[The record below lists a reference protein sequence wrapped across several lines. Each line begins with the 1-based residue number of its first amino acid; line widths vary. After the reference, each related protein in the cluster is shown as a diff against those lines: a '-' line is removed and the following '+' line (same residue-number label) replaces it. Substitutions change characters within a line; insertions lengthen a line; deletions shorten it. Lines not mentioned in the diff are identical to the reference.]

1 MAKKL
6 VPLAQEY
13 NISID
18 TDVINPRY
26 LPYLNTINRY
36 EVLYGGSGSGKS
48 AFFAQKFSLQMTMES
63 GRNLVCLRK
72 QEKDCKDS
80 VFPEIVSAM
89 RNLKLIDFWVVREH
103 PSPRLTN
110 RINGNEIIFS
120 GLDDVENIKSIK
132 FKNGNL
138 TDIWYEEVSEEESVS
153 SMRELDRRLRD
164 KNHKCRIAI
173 SFNPVSRTHWLYDY
187 IYKELKGTDCL
198 VLKTTYKDNL
208 FLPKEYIQVLERYQY
223 TDPYSYMVYALG
235 EWGTTGQTV
244 FNANAI
250 NGRLVELAER
260 DEKSPPTQVEFSY
273 ERDDN
278 GLPNKDSFKIFNNPD
293 GEITI
298 FKFPDPKIPYV
309 LAFDTAGEGSD
320 YYAGHVMDNT
330 AGEQVAVY
338 HSLRNPD
345 ECILQLYGLGKM
357 YNDALMCPEI
367 NFDSYPLKKLQE
379 LDYPNIYQRTNA
391 DDSYSSGYEQKLGFR
406 TTAANRQRILSELV
420 EWVNN
425 NVRLINDKVTLNEM
439 LTFTRQTRKMKGIFW
454 AAENGAHDDLVMS
467 FAIVLQAREQQ
478 SCEMQTE
485 RKQLKGFYFDEEL
498 DSLVKQ
504 GQLSKRLVNE
514 YKKKD
519 HVKAVTEQFGKPKIG
534 RRRRYV

>member
-18 TDVINPRY
+18 KDIFNEVY
-26 LPYLNTINRY
+26 LPHLYTLNRY
-36 EVLYGGSGSGKS
+36 EVYYGGSSSGKS
-48 AFFAQKFSLQMTMES
+48 NFIAHKLALQLTLFSE
-63 GRNLVCLRK
+63 RNLIVLRH
-72 QEKDCKDS
+72 QEKDCKAS
-80 VFPEIVSAM
+80 AFPELYKAIHQ
-89 RNLKLIDFWVVREH
+89 LKLNQFWQIRET
-103 PSPRLTN
+103 PSISMIN
-110 RINGNEIIFS
+110 RVNGNEIAFA
-120 GLDDVENIKSIK
+120 GLDDVENVKSVT
-132 FKNGNL
+132 FKNGDL
-138 TDIWYEEVSEEESVS
+138 TDIWLEEATEIENVKDV
-153 SMRELDRRLRD
+153 RELIRRLRGAGP
-164 KNHKCRIAI
+164 KKRMII
-173 SFNPVSRTHWLYDY
+173 SFNPIYRSHWLYDFVT
-187 IYKELKGTDCL
+187 KELKPKDHM
-198 VLKTTYKDNL
+198 VLKTTYKDNR
-208 FLPKEYIQVLERYQY
+208 FLKQEDRQELEWLQY
-223 TDPYSYMVYALG
+223 SDPYAYMVYALG

-244 FNANAI
+244 FNANTI
-250 NGRLVELAER
+250 NSRLVELAER
-260 DEKSPPTQVEFSY
+260 DAKAPPTQVEFSY
-273 ERDDN
+273 ERHDN

-309 LAFDTAGEGSD
+309 LSFDTAGEGSD
-320 YYAGHVMDNT
+320 YYAGHVLDNT
-330 AGEQVAVY
+330 TGEQVAVY

-345 ECILQLYGLGKM
+345 ECILQLYGLGKF

-454 AAENGAHDDLVMS
+454 AAENGAHDDLVMAA
-467 FAIVLQAREQQ
+467 AIVLQAREQQ